1 MTDVKENVKKISADI
16 RENERYIQERCENCA
31 DILIRPMRLGDER
44 KVDCLMVYIEVAVS
58 NMMLDDSAIGK
69 MINHFWEIPPE
80 KIPEFMQNNSL
91 GIADVQK
98 LNDMNEVLGAVLSGN
113 AVFFIDGYDKA
124 MKISSRGYPNMGV
137 SEAESEK
144 VLRGSREGFSD
155 SVKTNSALVRK
166 RLRDTRMKVEEYQ
179 MGVRSNTVLQ
189 ILYIDDLVHE
199 ELLEQIKERIEEYE
213 IDGVLDSGMLE
224 QLTEEPWYSP
234 FPQYQVTERPD
245 RAALELLNGK
255 VVLLCDNSPSA
266 LILPGSFSGFMESS
280 EDWYHHFEMASFL
293 RILRYLALLT
303 AMLLP
308 GLYLAVIR
316 FHTQI
321 LPANLLLSFAEAR
334 EGVPFTSVTELILLE
349 LAFELIREAGVRVPG
364 ALGNAIGIVG
374 GLIIGD
380 AAVSANLV
388 SPIVVMIVALGN
400 KAGHQ
405 LWQYACGID
414 DSPVRAQ
421 PEEAK
426 GFSVETTFNDD
437 IVSVEQVLPILL
449 EQCDIVATR
458 MRRKEKKCTSVS
470 VTFRTL
476 DFRNKSHQTTLANAT
491 DLTDEIYKNA
501 KRLFVESWKG
511 EPLRLIGVALTNLK
525 DESFEQLSLFED
537 NEKKER
543 RRKLDA
549 TMDEIRRKYGND
561 KIKRASIMNSNGGIA
576 RKARAQ
582 IKNEDEKE

>member
-1 MTDVKENVKKISADI
+1 MNRIIFHIDVNSAFLSWESVRRVKQGLPDLRNVPACIGGDPRKRTGIVVAKSIPAKKYGIQTGEPVAMALRKCPDLVIVKSDFELYIKCSRAFKEICASYAPVMESFSIDEVFLDMTGTSLIYPDPIKTAHEIKDKIRKELGFTVNVGISTNKLLAKMASDF
-16 RENERYIQERCENCA
+16 EKP
-31 DILIRPMRLGDER
+31 D
-44 KVDCLMVYIEVAVS
+44 KVHTLFPD
-58 NMMLDDSAIGK
+58 
-69 MINHFWEIPPE
+69 EIPTKMWPL
-80 KIPEFMQNNSL
+80 PVRDLLFL
-91 GIADVQK
+91 G
-98 LNDMNEVLGAVLSGN
+98 
-113 AVFFIDGYDKA
+113 KA
-124 MKISSRGYPNMGV
+124 
-137 SEAESEK
+137 SEK
-144 VLRGSREGFSD
+144 KLTGAGICTIGD
-155 SVKTNSALVRK
+155 MA
-166 RLRDTRMKVEEYQ
+166 
-179 MGVRSNTVLQ
+179 
-189 ILYIDDLVHE
+189 HA
-199 ELLEQIKERIEEYE
+199 KERE
-213 IDGVLDSGMLE
+213 I
-224 QLTEEPWYSP
+224 Q
-234 FPQYQVTERPD
+234 
-245 RAALELLNGK
+245 AL
-255 VVLLCDNSPSA
+255 
-266 LILPGSFSGFMESS
+266 
-280 EDWYHHFEMASFL
+280 
-293 RILRYLALLT
+293 
-303 AMLLP
+303 
-308 GLYLAVIR
+308 
-316 FHTQI
+316 
-321 LPANLLLSFAEAR
+321 
-334 EGVPFTSVTELILLE
+334 
-349 LAFELIREAGVRVPG
+349 
-364 ALGNAIGIVG
+364 
-374 GLIIGD
+374 
-380 AAVSANLV
+380 
-388 SPIVVMIVALGN
+388 LGN

-582 IKNEDEKE
+582 IKNDDEKE